1 VVSAKRLALVIE
13 NRKTKGTLASVSC
26 WRERVKE
33 THMTT
38 PSAAEYLL
46 KLFGLSG
53 KTAIV
58 IGGTGV
64 LGGAIAQA
72 LASAGAHTVLVGRN
86 ADRGKDGVDAIHKNG
101 GSAEFISADV
111 CRRSELQSL
120 IDTLTQTGKSID
132 IVVNGAGV
140 NSPTPFLEITD
151 EEWDRIFNV
160 NLTSVRVS
168 CQIFGEQMLKQKS
181 GSIINIASL
190 SGITPLSRVFTYSAT
205 KSAVINLTKNLAREW
220 AEQGVRVN
228 SLSPGFF
235 PAEQNRKVL
244 TAERVSRVMQHT
256 PMNRFGEP
264 DELAG
269 AVLLLASS
277 VAGSFITGENLVV
290 DGGFSSMTI

>member
-1 VVSAKRLALVIE
+1 
-13 NRKTKGTLASVSC
+13 
-26 WRERVKE
+26 
-33 THMTT
+33 MTT

>member
-1 VVSAKRLALVIE
+1 
-13 NRKTKGTLASVSC
+13 
-26 WRERVKE
+26 
-33 THMTT
+33 MTIST
-38 PSAAEYLL
+38 AEYLM
-46 KLFGLSG
+46 KLFGLTG
-53 KTAIV
+53 KTAVV

-64 LGGAIAQA
+64 LGGAIAQT
-72 LASAGAHTVLVGRN
+72 LAHAGAHVVLVGRN
-86 ADRGKDGVDAIHKNG
+86 AERGREGVNAMTQSG
-101 GSAEFISADV
+101 GSAEFIAADV
-111 CRRSELQSL
+111 CNRSELESL
-120 IDTLTQTGKSID
+120 VKAVVAQGRSLD

-151 EEWDRIFNV
+151 EEWDRIFMV

-168 CQIFGEQMLKQKS
+168 CQIFGGQMLKQKS

-190 SGITPLSRVFTYSAT
+190 SGMTPLSRVFTYSAT

-244 TAERVSRVMQHT
+244 TADRVARVMQHT
-256 PMNRFGEP
+256 PMNRFGNPE
-264 DELAG
+264 ELAG
-269 AVLLLASS
+269 AVLLLASP

-290 DGGFSSMTI
+290 DGGFTAMTI

>member
-1 VVSAKRLALVIE
+1 MS
-13 NRKTKGTLASVSC
+13 SS
-26 WRERVKE
+26 
-33 THMTT
+33 
-38 PSAAEYLL
+38 SDYLL
-46 KLFGLSG
+46 KLFGLSE

-72 LASAGAHTVLVGRN
+72 LASAGAHTILVGRN
-86 ADRGKDGVDAIHKNG
+86 AERGKEGVEAIQKLG
-101 GSAEFISADV
+101 GSAEFVAADV
-111 CRRSELQSL
+111 CQRSDLQSL
-120 IDTLTQTGKSID
+120 VETVTNAGRTID

-140 NSPTPFLEITD
+140 NSPTPFLEIGD
-151 EEWDRIFNV
+151 DEWDRIFNV

-168 CQIFGEQMLKQKS
+168 CQIFGAQMLKQKS
-181 GSIINIASL
+181 GSIVNIASL

-228 SLSPGFF
+228 ALSPGFF

-244 TAERVSRVMQHT
+244 TADRVASVMRHT

-264 DELAG
+264 EELAG
-269 AVLLLASS
+269 AVLLLASP

-290 DGGFSSMTI
+290 DGGFSAMTI